1 MKKRILVAVGDCIYS
16 EHAVKYVARIASA
29 TKDLTYTL
37 FNVQPTVPRIFSAAA
52 EKDPGVKAEV
62 DALIRQNIREAKH
75 TVERLKDSSV
85 VEGIAEKRVDVV
97 TEPVKTG
104 ISKDILNRAEQGHY
118 HAIVLAR
125 RGLTPSR
132 DFFIGTIAA
141 KVIEHAFKIPV
152 WVVAGEDTSMN
163 FIVAVDGSD
172 NSLRVVDYVI
182 GMAGAHPDLKLT
194 LFHVFPHL
202 RHYYSIAFAVKN
214 PWLHEILQ
222 REAKPVMENFYMK
235 ARERCKAAGLKARQ
249 LEIKT
254 SSQSY
259 DISTGILSEV
269 RTGRYGTV
277 VVGRRGESEAFFTGR
292 IAMRLV
298 QKITDQT
305 LWVVP

>member
-1 MKKRILVAVGDCIYS
+1 MKALVAVGDCIYS
-16 EHAVKYVARIASA
+16 EHAVKYVVRIASA
-29 TKDLTYTL
+29 AKDLTLTL

-52 EKDPGVKAEV
+52 EKNPVVKAEV
-62 DALIRQNIREAKH
+62 DALIRQNTEEARC
-75 TVERLKDSSV
+75 TIERLKDLSV
-85 VEGIAEKRVDVV
+85 REGIAENRVDVV
-97 TEPVKTG
+97 TEPVKVG
-104 ISKDILNRAEQGHY
+104 ISKDIIDRAKQGDY
-118 HAIVLAR
+118 DAIVLAR

-141 KVIEHAFKIPV
+141 KVIEHAFKVPV
-152 WVVAGEDTSMN
+152 WVAAGEESSMN
-163 FIVAVDGSD
+163 FIVAVDGS
-172 NSLRVVDYVI
+172 NSSLRVVDYVI
-182 GMAGAHPDLKLT
+182 QMVGAHPDFKLT
-194 LFHVFPHL
+194 LFHVVPHL
-202 RHYYSIAFAVKN
+202 RHYYPITFAVQN

-222 REAKPVMENFYMK
+222 QEAKPLMENFYMK
-235 ARERCKAAGLKARQ
+235 ARERCKAAGLKTRQ

-254 SSQSY
+254 SCQSY

>member
-1 MKKRILVAVGDCIYS
+1 
-16 EHAVKYVARIASA
+16 
-29 TKDLTYTL
+29 
-37 FNVQPTVPRIFSAAA
+37 
-52 EKDPGVKAEV
+52 
-62 DALIRQNIREAKH
+62 
-75 TVERLKDSSV
+75 
-85 VEGIAEKRVDVV
+85 V
-97 TEPVKTG
+97 TEPVKVG
-104 ISKDILNRAEQGHY
+104 ISKDILNRAEQGGY
-118 HAIVLAR
+118 DAIVLAR

-141 KVIEHAFKIPV
+141 KVIEHAFKVPV
-152 WVVAGEDTSMN
+152 WVVAGEKISMN

-182 GMAGAHPDLKLT
+182 QMVGAHPGFRLT
-194 LFHVFPHL
+194 LFHVLPHL
-202 RHYYSIAFAVKN
+202 RHYYSIAFAVNN

-222 REAKPVMENFYMK
+222 QETKPLMEDFYRK
-235 ARERCKAAGLKARQ
+235 AHERFKAAGLKTKQ
-249 LEIKT
+249 FEIKT
-254 SSQSY
+254 SSESY
-259 DISTGILSEV
+259 DISTGILGEV